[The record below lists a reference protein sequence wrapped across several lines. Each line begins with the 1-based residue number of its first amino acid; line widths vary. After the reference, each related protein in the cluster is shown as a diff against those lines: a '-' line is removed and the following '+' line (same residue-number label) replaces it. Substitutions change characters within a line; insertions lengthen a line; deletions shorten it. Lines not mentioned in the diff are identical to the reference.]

1 MNSRFPTFVGLLG
14 LTGILFVSL
23 VPPMR
28 IPASEMNCRFH
39 FMAERALPF
48 TKAYSVKYPDV
59 QAMLSEYG
67 IILAVCGLVI
77 GIAHLFKNSAHSQP
91 AETGFDAIAT

>member
-1 MNSRFPTFVGLLG
+1 MRSRFTTIVGLLG
-14 LTGILFVSL
+14 LIGILFVSL

-77 GIAHLFKNSAHSQP
+77 GVMHLCKTSFSSRLN
-91 AETGFDAIAT
+91 